1 MLSLPYRAEFDIFTT
16 FSRFARFPDLAE
28 LSGLAAFSGF
38 SGFAGR
44 RDEDDDG
51 RAASTQI
58 PFQGA
63 VAPSSSA
70 IGTRGNS
77 EG

>member
-1 MLSLPYRAEFDIFTT
+1 MLSLPYRAEFDTLTT
-16 FSRFARFPDLAE
+16 FSRFAGFPDLAE
-28 LSGLAAFSGF
+28 LSGFAGF
-38 SGFAGR
+38 SGFAGPT
-44 RDEDDDG
+44 DEDDDG
-51 RAASTQI
+51 RVASTQI
-58 PFQGA
+58 PSQGA